1 MTLLGRILQRID
13 SKKAIKASIESG
25 GVSKNAGIPK
35 SSQPSAESAAEKIIA
50 KALQYSAA
58 DKDWATDLELIRDG
72 IIPSHL
78 VAEFDGVL
86 DEETESESKTGGCKS
101 EEALWVKRILYATA
115 KAELVRLQAAL
126 RNDDTLKLA
135 IHRECQSDGHP
146 LCNLVKAYE
155 SVTVSRSRVGGIR
168 TALMNVTSKNRGNG
182 GTTALVGHVSE
193 VERYW
198 MAADAVLGNLDQG
211 PLTDDERK
219 TILFNAFR
227 GTRLDVLVR
236 EYEKNRSAMGHRDEE
251 LDIVEMI
258 EHLKHILRTEET
270 DEVMSRPVNSNSD
283 GIIVGNIAPKKG
295 KGKAKAK
302 GGDERVQSGGFKEWF
317 RNHRDTC
324 IKCEKTGHLQAKCPA
339 PLPTHQLS
347 DDNPLKS
354 LQRKG
359 AEGQKEDEPP
369 KKGLFMA
376 VPTESGNQLPSNGPF
391 VTAPLTAYHAA
402 TTVPSTD
409 FIVDTGAACV
419 SYLPT
424 AEGFDKRSVVT
435 LENPVS
441 IAGIGGSSVVTAVGT
456 MYAKAMCKTIDGNR
470 VLTFRFDAAVTPSL
484 HASGIALI
492 SPQSMVYDGG
502 IWAIHYHPNSTDEI
516 TPPGKVQIQLGA
528 VGALR
533 NHGYRVEIS
542 APYCDQRGQNL
553 LPLTLCTQ
561 QEIESLVPSPPKS
574 NILQRGLFAKASA

>member
-58 DKDWATDLELIRDG
+58 DKGWETDLELIRDG

-78 VAEFDGVL
+78 VAEFDGIL

-115 KAELVRLQAAL
+115 KAELGRLQAAL

-168 TALMNVTSKNRGNG
+168 TALMRVTSK
-182 GTTALVGHVSE
+182 
-193 VERYW
+193 
-198 MAADAVLGNLDQG
+198 
-211 PLTDDERK
+211 
-219 TILFNAFR
+219 FR

-283 GIIVGNIAPKKG
+283 GVIVGNIAPKKG

-302 GGDERVQSGGFKEWF
+302 GGDEQVQSGGFKEWF
-317 RNHRDTC
+317 RNHRDKC
-324 IKCEKTGHLQAKCPA
+324 LKCEKTGHLQAKCPA

-376 VPTESGNQLPSNGPF
+376 VPTESGNQPPSNGSF

-516 TPPGKVQIQLGA
+516 TPPGEVQVQLGA

-574 NILQRGLFAKASA
+574 NLLQRGLFAKASA